1 MNVSGIAF
9 PGVQS
14 GFNSLQMIVVVYLG
28 LLNIDVFNIFLANI
42 SGYHKCWNAAQTL
55 NPWWI
60 TYISSL
66 TFFFNRNAQQLDSP
80 SSYLQSFL
88 ILCILKSQVFH
99 FLHKTFLPSVQIFD
113 VFPVFSILTFS
124 HKYCNPWIRFLILLP
139 LHQIQHNHLLLIW
152 LCFLLHWVLIT
163 QIYTS
168 IRLYWTF
175 IC

>member
-66 TFFFNRNAQQLDSP
+66 TFFFKRNAQQLDSS

-99 FLHKTFLPSVQIFD
+99 FLHKTFLHPVQIFD
-113 VFPVFSILTFS
+113 VFPLFSILTFS
-124 HKYCNPWIRFLILLP
+124 HKYFNPWIRFLILLP
-139 LHQIQHNHLLLIW
+139 LHKIQHNHLLPIW
-152 LCFLLHWVLIT
+152 LCFLLYWVLIT